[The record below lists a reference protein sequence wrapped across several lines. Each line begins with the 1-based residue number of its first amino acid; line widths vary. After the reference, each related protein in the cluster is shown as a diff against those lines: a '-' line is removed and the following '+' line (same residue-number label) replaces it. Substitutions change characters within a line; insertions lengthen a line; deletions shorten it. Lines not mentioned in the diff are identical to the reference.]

1 MRINH
6 NSMALNASDH
16 FAGINK
22 NIAKSMKRLSSGKKI
37 TSPADD
43 AAGLAI
49 STKLN
54 AQIKGLDRA
63 ALNANDGI
71 SVIRSAEGGL
81 SEMHNILQRMRELA
95 VKAANDV
102 EDELDRD
109 AIQEEIDAL
118 AEELTQISDTTAFN
132 GQILL
137 NGNLTRRTLPDNG
150 DFKVTYLSHDVPPGE
165 YEVEVTTAAEQ
176 AKTTFSIPAG
186 PITAEQAG
194 SITVNDFQVEITEG
208 MTRTDIY
215 EALQTHLDK
224 IGMTVESNDNGATA
238 VIKTEE
244 YGKKQYIE
252 VKIANTEL
260 NSVMGGV
267 GTIDDKGRGVK
278 NEGKDCEATITKSS
292 GNPTD
297 KGFSQTATYTTDGNK
312 VTIVDKNG
320 FEMTVEIASEKK
332 QDPNENG
339 AKTGKTKI
347 EVLTAGTMIIQ
358 TGANSGEQVS
368 IDIPDLDAKG
378 LGVDKLVMYTHAYAA
393 EAIEIIDK
401 AVSRVSDVRSKLGAY
416 ENRFNDVYD
425 GLKVQSESITEAYS
439 RIMDTDM
446 AEEMTNYTQQ
456 DVLSQAAISMMQRS
470 NERPESILQ
479 LLQ

>member
-16 FAGINK
+16 FAGINN

-63 ALNANDGI
+63 ALNSNDGI

-81 SEMHNILQRMRELA
+81 SEMHSILARMRELA

-132 GQILL
+132 GQVLL
-137 NGNLTRRTLPDNG
+137 NGNLTRRPLPDNG
-150 DFKVTYLSHDVPPGE
+150 DIKTTYLTPDVPAGE
-165 YEVEVTTAAEQ
+165 YEIEVTAPAEQ
-176 AKTTFSIPAG
+176 AKQTLSIPAG

-194 SITVNDFQVEITEG
+194 TITVNDFQVEISEG
-208 MTRTDIY
+208 MTQTDIY

-224 IGMTVESNDNGATA
+224 IGISVESNDGGATA
-238 VIKTEE
+238 VLKTEE
-244 YGKKQYIE
+244 YGSKQVIE
-252 VKIANTEL
+252 IKIGNDEL
-260 NSVMGGV
+260 NSAMGGA
-267 GTIDDKGRGVK
+267 GTIDADGKGVK
-278 NEGKDCEATITKSS
+278 TEGKDCEASITKST
-292 GNPTD
+292 GNPGD
-297 KGFSQTATYTTDGNK
+297 KGFSQTATFTTDGNK

-320 FEMTVEIASEKK
+320 FEMTVEIAADKV
-332 QDPNENG
+332 QDPNDNG

-368 IDIPDLDAKG
+368 VDIPSLDAKS
-378 LGVDKLVMYTHAYAA
+378 LGVDKLVMYTHAYASDA
-393 EAIEIIDK
+393 VDIIDQ
-401 AVSRVSDVRSKLGAY
+401 AVKRVSDVRSKLGAY